1 MSHTGFHLQ
10 YRPKNLSRVIGHEAA
25 VTRLQGMVKS
35 GKVPTAIAFF
45 GPSGSGKTTLARAFA
60 ADINGLKSIGE
71 SRDYMEV
78 NASAQK
84 TMEDVAKWRQTA
96 RFKPQHQKRVI
107 VIDEAQGL
115 LSNGQAANAF
125 LKDLEEPPANTL
137 FILCSMEPAKF
148 SASETGR
155 AFLKRC
161 NQFVLEE
168 HTTKDL
174 LKQAKRIAKA
184 EAMKYVMDDEDKL
197 LTEVAKSVT
206 DMRSLAN
213 TMEALQQYWEGLE
226 DKPKRLKAENINQ
239 VLKSTESADDEL
251 AYRAML
257 AVYQGQFKVL
267 MRCLLDVQDDF
278 HFVTKLHWMNSA
290 VLNNMVLE
298 GRNHRKAWTSKY
310 GQQLRKDAAELKIT
324 LGQLAA
330 INATIIEAKAQA
342 ATFQMP
348 ATDLLSAKLYRA
360 IKENQSK

>member
-1 MSHTGFHLQ
+1 MSHTGFHLA
-10 YRPKNLSRVIGHEAA
+10 YRPRNLSRVIGHEAA

-96 RFKPQHQKRVI
+96 RFKPQHKKRVI

-125 LKDLEEPPANTL
+125 LKDLEEPPPNTL

-168 HTTKDL
+168 HTTSDM

-184 EAMKYVMDDEDKL
+184 EDMKYVATDDDAL
-197 LTEVAKSVT
+197 LKAVAGSVT

-213 TMEALQQYWEGLE
+213 TMEALQQYYEGLAE
-226 DKPKRLKAENINQ
+226 KPKRLKAEHINQ

-257 AVYQGQFKVL
+257 AVYQGQFKAL

-290 VLNNMVLE
+290 VLNNVVLE
-298 GRNHRKAWTSKY
+298 GKNHRKNWTSKY
-310 GQQLRKDAAELKIT
+310 GQQLRKDAAGLKIS
-324 LGQLAA
+324 LGVLAA

-348 ATDLLSAKLYRA
+348 AVDLLSAKLYRV
-360 IKENQSK
+360 IKENAK

>member
-1 MSHTGFHLQ
+1 MSHNAFHLA
-10 YRPKNLSRVIGHEAA
+10 YRPRNLGRVIGHEAA
-25 VTRLQGMVKS
+25 VTRLQGMVRV
-35 GKVPTAIAFF
+35 GKYPTAIAFF
-45 GPSGSGKTTLARAFA
+45 GPSGTGKTTLARALA
-60 ADINGLKSIGE
+60 ADANGLKSIGE

-78 NASAQK
+78 NGSAQK
-84 TMEDVAKWRQTA
+84 TMEDVAKWRQVS
-96 RFKPQHQKRVI
+96 RMMPQHKKRVI

-115 LSNGQAANAF
+115 LTNGQAANAF

-168 HTTKDL
+168 HTTSDL

-184 EAMKYVMDDEDKL
+184 EDMKYVASDDDKL
-197 LTEVAKSVT
+197 LKEVAKSVT

-213 TMEALQQYWEGLE
+213 TLEALQQYYEGLE
-226 DKPKRLKAENINQ
+226 DKPKRLKAENITQ
-239 VLKSTESADDEL
+239 VLRSTESADDEL
-251 AYRAML
+251 AYKTML
-257 AVYQGQFKVL
+257 AVYQCQFKQV

-290 VLNNMVLE
+290 VLNNAVLE
-298 GRNHRKAWTSKY
+298 GKNHRKNWTNKY
-310 GQQLRKDAAELKIT
+310 GQQLRKDAAQLKIS
-324 LGQLAA
+324 LGVLAS

-348 ATDLLSAKLYRA
+348 AVDLLSAKLYRV
-360 IKENQSK
+360 IKENSK